1 MCGTLFVSVGKLTV
15 SFSGFFPYETVSSY
29 IINAGL
35 KLAVLHPQPP
45 QGSDYRLVPVQ
56 SVEFVQ
62 GLQLTKDRCFVM
74 PTHHRN
80 LRRQDVIFHLK

>member
-35 KLAVLHPQPP
+35 KLAVLFWDTIT
-45 QGSDYRLVPVQ
+45 GSPVPLGT
-56 SVEFVQ
+56 E
-62 GLQLTKDRCFVM
+62 LKDKVG
-74 PTHHRN
+74 TNN
-80 LRRQDVIFHLK
+80 LMMQRQILH